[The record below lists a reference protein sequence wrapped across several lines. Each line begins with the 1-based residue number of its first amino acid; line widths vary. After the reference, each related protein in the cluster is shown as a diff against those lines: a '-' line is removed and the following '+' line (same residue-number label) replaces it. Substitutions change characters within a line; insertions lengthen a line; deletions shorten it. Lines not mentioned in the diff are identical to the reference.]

1 MKMATTKKIIGS
13 VPTTRGEY
21 KEGEKYYKQNIVAYL
36 GSAFISTIDE
46 NMSVPC
52 VVQNGKFVLNEGW
65 AFLVDNSEF
74 YFYKEKEVDIPQEE
88 FDAMMDA
95 GTLDTTKEYYT
106 YEEE

>member
-1 MKMATTKKIIGS
+1 MATTKKIIGS
-13 VPTTRGEY
+13 VPTIRGEY
-21 KEGEKYYKQNIVAYL
+21 KEGEKYYKQNIVSYL
-36 GSAFISTIDE
+36 SSAFISTIDE

-88 FDAMMDA
+88 FEALQES
-95 GTLDTTKEYYT
+95 GQLDESKTYYI
-106 YEEE
+106 YE

>member
-13 VPTTRGEY
+13 VPTIRGEY
-21 KEGEKYYKQNIVAYL
+21 KEGEKYYKQNIVSYL
-36 GSAFISTIDE
+36 SSAFISTIDE

-88 FDAMMDA
+88 FEALQES
-95 GTLDTTKEYYT
+95 GQLDESKTYYI
-106 YEEE
+106 YE

>member
-21 KEGEKYYKQNIVAYL
+21 KEGEKYYKQNIVSYL

-74 YFYKEKEVDIPQEE
+74 YFYKDKEVDLTQDE
-88 FDAMMDA
+88 FDRRKEE
-95 GTLDTTKEYYT
+95 GSLDITKDYYT
-106 YEEE
+106 YEE